1 MKEIIPILLF
11 SIIASVSC
19 AVGLDDSYTAPD
31 DTTAL
36 IGDTDAAMK
45 KPKPDEGS
53 GDDAGSGDIVT
64 SPGIQLGLPD
74 SEYIVVDD
82 MNTSGLGTSQDA
94 KNIIANLQEAL
105 DADTDKDDLMHWY
118 VSGGVDVKY
127 CTPNSF
133 RCEYDNDNENRTS
146 VVMALWLPQN
156 AQTITLNFSSYSR
169 GMSISL
175 WTYDY
180 ITETMLMHYEGN
192 NVFNNPKAP
201 GESCE
206 FSETYTSNSV
216 NKAFTGHYLLV
227 MFNSAEKEKDWLDIN
242 GLGVSYSVE
251 ELADDYVIDPR
262 INPFHPE
269 IGTNIVGDTPSVPE
283 PGVGVLSILALAGLA
298 TRRRRK

>member
-1 MKEIIPILLF
+1 MKRIIPTLLF
-11 SIIASVSC
+11 PITVSVSC
-19 AVGLDDSYTAPD
+19 AIGLEDSYTSPD
-31 DTTAL
+31 DPTA
-36 IGDTDAAMK
+36 IVSDTDDARK
-45 KPKPDEGS
+45 KPDSGGGS
-53 GDDAGSGDIVT
+53 GDDVGSGDIVT

-74 SEYIVVDD
+74 DDYIVVNN

-94 KNIIANLQEAL
+94 TNIIGSLQDAL
-105 DADTDKDDLMHWY
+105 DANTDENDLMHWY
-118 VSGGVDVKY
+118 VSGGVNVDY

-133 RCEYDNDNENRTS
+133 RCDYDNDNGNRTS

-180 ITETMLMHYEGN
+180 ENKSMLLHYEGN

-201 GESCE
+201 GESFD
-206 FSETYTSNSV
+206 FSQTYTSESTNG
-216 NKAFTGHYLLV
+216 AFTGHYLLV
-227 MFNSAEKEKDWLDIN
+227 MFNSAEKEKDWIDIN

-251 ELADDYVIDPR
+251 ALDDDYVISPR
-262 INPFHPE
+262 TNPFQPE
-269 IGTNIVGDTPSVPE
+269 VGTNIVGDTPAVPE
-283 PGVGVLSILALAGLA
+283 PSVGILSLLGLAGLA

>member
-1 MKEIIPILLF
+1 MKRIIPTLLF
-11 SIIASVSC
+11 PVTVSVSC
-19 AVGLDDSYTAPD
+19 AIGLEDSYTSPD
-31 DTTAL
+31 DPTA
-36 IGDTDAAMK
+36 IVSDTGDARK
-45 KPKPDEGS
+45 KPDSGGGS
-53 GDDAGSGDIVT
+53 GDDVGSGDIVT

-74 SEYIVVDD
+74 ADYIVVNN

-94 KNIIANLQEAL
+94 TNIIGSLQDAL
-105 DADTDKDDLMHWY
+105 DANTDKNDLMHWY

-133 RCEYDNDNENRTS
+133 RCEYDNNNENRTS

-180 ITETMLMHYEGN
+180 ENKSMLLHFEGN
-192 NVFNNPKAP
+192 NVFSNPKGP
-201 GESCE
+201 GESCD
-206 FSETYTSNSV
+206 FSQTYTSESING
-216 NKAFTGHYLLV
+216 AFTGHYLLV
-227 MFNSAEKEKDWLDIN
+227 MFNSAEKEKTWIDIN

-251 ELADDYVIDPR
+251 ALADDYVISPR
-262 INPFHPE
+262 INPFQPE
-269 IGTNIVGDTPSVPE
+269 VGTNIVGDTPAVPE
-283 PGVGVLSILALAGLA
+283 PSVGILSLLGLAGLA